1 MTEKLYWED
10 AYQTKFN
17 AKLIAIKEEG
27 LILDKTLFYPESG
40 NQASDRGYLILG
52 EKKFK
57 VDKVTKENDEIL
69 HHVSSDFK
77 NELNLG
83 DTIGG
88 EVDWEYRY
96 GIMKAHSS
104 QHIFSAVFKNKYNI
118 DTLRAIL
125 NFEEVYLQ
133 LFQKIEFEQL
143 SVILTEVNK
152 ICISNNLKLNGR
164 IVSRKEAEEV
174 SEKIRSPIP
183 EEPRIRLM
191 EIKNLDLVCCGG
203 THVNNTTEIG
213 LIFIYEFKRGN
224 EIKYVVGNKAI
235 EMNANINLD
244 LIALANEIN
253 SPVIRLKELI
263 KSRLKRINSIE
274 EQKQDL
280 SNKLLDSIAR
290 SPLKIINDINLFYI
304 DFDIDIKILN
314 KSLEKFPS
322 KSLIIVKFEGNKIR
336 LLSSSEKIDS
346 NKILQKLIK
355 KYGGKGGGNPKS
367 SQAFLKKIPEN
378 ILLEI
383 ELLLKIGEFQ
393 D

>member
-69 HHVSSDFK
+69 HHISSDFK
-77 NELNLG
+77 NKINLG
-83 DTIGG
+83 DIMVG